1 MGGRERERERP
12 RAPLVDRSKDHYK
25 TCCSSFCLHI
35 SEGPGVI
42 RLSAAALCC
51 APGYHVGSKGPS
63 KRSPQPVA
71 APIFTL
77 TAANCPYEMPFHSKI
92 SSNMSF
98 TPYQTTQCPPPPP
111 NHIFVVFPSFELL
124 YLKVQ
129 GSAC

>member
-1 MGGRERERERP
+1 MTVQFSLSQDGERERE
-12 RAPLVDRSKDHYK
+12 PLVDRSKDHYK

-63 KRSPQPVA
+63 KLSPQPVV

-77 TAANCPYEMPFHSKI
+77 TAGNCPYEMPFHSKI

-98 TPYQTTQCPPPPP
+98 TPTRQ
-111 NHIFVVFPSFELL
+111 PSVPHHLQIIYLWFFHLL
-124 YLKVQ
+124 NYYI
-129 GSAC
+129 